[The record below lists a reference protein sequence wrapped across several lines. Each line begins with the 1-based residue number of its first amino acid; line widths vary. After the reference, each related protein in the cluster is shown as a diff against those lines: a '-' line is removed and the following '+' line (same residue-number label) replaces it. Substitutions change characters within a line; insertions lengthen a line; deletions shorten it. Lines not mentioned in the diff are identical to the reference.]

1 MRGDNLKGHM
11 KRHEKINSI
20 DETHTTATAGEM
32 KHVDQ
37 AGTNRIVTSSEK
49 YKNIDLEKL
58 RSECFAINQEFER
71 KIELGRNLNKII
83 NEEGFNIHAF
93 PESMKEALKTYE
105 LYGKNM
111 DMEEIKWRGW
121 QMDLRQYLD
130 KPCNRKIIW

>member
-1 MRGDNLKGHM
+1 M
-11 KRHEKINSI
+11 KTHEKINSI

-37 AGTNRIVTSSEK
+37 AGTNRRVTSSEK

-58 RSECFAINQEFER
+58 RSQCFAINQEFER

-105 LYGKNM
+105 LYGKIWIWRKLIG
-111 DMEEIKWRGW
+111 EVGKW
-121 QMDLRQYLD
+121 
-130 KPCNRKIIW
+130 I